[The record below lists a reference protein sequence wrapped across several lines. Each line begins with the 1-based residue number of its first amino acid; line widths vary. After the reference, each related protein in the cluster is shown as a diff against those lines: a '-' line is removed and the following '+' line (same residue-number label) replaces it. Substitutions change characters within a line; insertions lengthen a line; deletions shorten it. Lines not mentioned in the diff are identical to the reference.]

1 VNYET
6 SFGKK
11 IERIASQLKD
21 EEQSQDEELLNRIK
35 NLLEKLTDFIKRDTG
50 LELNLNN
57 ENFSEL
63 RDFIYKKVAAEFN
76 VYSEDL
82 LFRLKNIVS
91 MSNEWLSVMSSSHAQ
106 FQNFLAKTR
115 TLVCGTCVGIGR
127 YHYGIQENIYDLVVI
142 DEAARSPASELAIAM
157 QVGRKVLLVGDHKQL
172 PPLFDDLHIK
182 AASRLLPEI
191 SQKELRRSD
200 FERAFTSEYGQTVG
214 QSLLVQYR
222 MSPPIGDLVSH
233 CFYNG
238 ELLTGRPKTSS
249 DHLKL
254 LDDWSAP
261 VTWIDT
267 SCKNKESYESK
278 PSFRGANPNS
288 YVNEYESDVILS
300 VINKLYEKDVEEK
313 VFAED
318 GEPRIGVICMYSE
331 QVRLIVKK
339 INTLSWARSLLEK
352 QILKVDTVDGYQG
365 KENDFVI
372 LSLVRS
378 NQKGIQGHVSS
389 EERANVSLSRAKEG
403 LFIVGN
409 KDMWN
414 SKNQDTAFGKVFDF
428 INTKISTQI
437 ENELTSSNDY
447 QILSSNVLE

>member
-1 VNYET
+1 
-6 SFGKK
+6 
-11 IERIASQLKD
+11 
-21 EEQSQDEELLNRIK
+21 
-35 NLLEKLTDFIKRDTG
+35 
-50 LELNLNN
+50 
-57 ENFSEL
+57 
-63 RDFIYKKVAAEFN
+63 
-76 VYSEDL
+76 
-82 LFRLKNIVS
+82 
-91 MSNEWLSVMSSSHAQ
+91 
-106 FQNFLAKTR
+106 
-115 TLVCGTCVGIGR
+115 
-127 YHYGIQENIYDLVVI
+127 
-142 DEAARSPASELAIAM
+142 
-157 QVGRKVLLVGDHKQL
+157 
-172 PPLFDDLHIK
+172 
-182 AASRLLPEI
+182 
-191 SQKELRRSD
+191 
-200 FERAFTSEYGQTVG
+200 
-214 QSLLVQYR
+214 
-222 MSPPIGDLVSH
+222 
-233 CFYNG
+233 
-238 ELLTGRPKTSS
+238 
-249 DHLKL
+249 
-254 LDDWSAP
+254 
-261 VTWIDT
+261 
-267 SCKNKESYESK
+267 
-278 PSFRGANPNS
+278 
-288 YVNEYESDVILS
+288 VNEYESDVILS